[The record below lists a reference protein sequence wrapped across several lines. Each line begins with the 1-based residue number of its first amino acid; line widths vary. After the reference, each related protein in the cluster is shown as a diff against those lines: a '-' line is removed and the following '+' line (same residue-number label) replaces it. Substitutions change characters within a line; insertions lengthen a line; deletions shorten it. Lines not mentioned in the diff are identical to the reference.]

1 MGLYDVGF
9 NYEGQKPLF
18 KNINF
23 GVDMGSRISIVGP
36 NGVGKS
42 TLLKLLIGEIEPTRG
57 EMRKN
62 HRVRIGYYSQ
72 HSAEQLELNKS
83 PAEYLVSKV
92 RHSIVL
98 DLLQSPNFFL

>member
-1 MGLYDVGF
+1 MGLYDVYFG
-9 NYEGQKPLF
+9 YSGQRPLF
-18 KNINF
+18 KKVDF
-23 GVDMGSRISIVGP
+23 GIDMGSRISIVGP

-42 TLLKLLIGEIEPTRG
+42 TFLKLLIGEIGPTQG

-92 RHSIVL
+92 S
-98 DLLQSPNFFL
+98 